1 MVAAVFD
8 VEVSLLFMGMG
19 IHCLVEKQAG
29 EQLNSRSPGKLISG
43 LEMYDINQIYAD
55 VSALTAG
62 TMMAGVEL
70 IDKDAQRALLAEA
83 DLVIGGSA

>member
-8 VEVSLLFMGMG
+8 VEVSLLFLGMG
-19 IHCLVEKQAG
+19 IHCLVEGQAG

-43 LEMYDINQIYAD
+43 LEMYDIDKIYVD
-55 VSALTAG
+55 NSALPVG
-62 TMMAGVEL
+62 TTMAGIEL
-70 IDKDAQRALLAEA
+70 IDQDAQRNLLAQA